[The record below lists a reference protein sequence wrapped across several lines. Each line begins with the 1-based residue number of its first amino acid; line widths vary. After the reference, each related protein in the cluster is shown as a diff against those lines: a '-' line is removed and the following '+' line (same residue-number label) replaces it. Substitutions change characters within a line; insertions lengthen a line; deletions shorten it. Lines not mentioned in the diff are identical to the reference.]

1 MVKIDKVDLK
11 LLTELENNASQALSK
26 IAKKLKTSQQVI
38 SYRINSLFKR
48 NILYGTYTIIN
59 FSLFGYTSYRTMI
72 RFTNITEQKHQDI
85 ISYLS
90 KHSNVLWLVECG
102 GKWDLIVNFTA
113 KNIIQYNQFMTEFK
127 NKFPKQIQNYDVL
140 TTLEVVYFGRDY
152 FTKKIR
158 ENKQLPYF
166 GRELKL
172 IKIDKVDKKILDLIS
187 ENARINSVEIADKIK
202 ISPNTIILRIKNMQK
217 IGIIQGFKP
226 LINLDNI
233 SYFAYKSLIKF
244 QNITKQ
250 KEKEIID
257 YLQTNIN
264 VVGVIKLV
272 GSWDFE
278 IEFEVDSKQ
287 AMLSFTRKF
296 RDKFKDVIKEFELVS
311 LFKEHKYNFF
321 PRDLIQF

>member
-158 ENKQLPYF
+158 ENK
-166 GRELKL
+166 
-172 IKIDKVDKKILDLIS
+172 
-187 ENARINSVEIADKIK
+187 
-202 ISPNTIILRIKNMQK
+202 
-217 IGIIQGFKP
+217 
-226 LINLDNI
+226 
-233 SYFAYKSLIKF
+233 
-244 QNITKQ
+244 
-250 KEKEIID
+250 
-257 YLQTNIN
+257 
-264 VVGVIKLV
+264 
-272 GSWDFE
+272 
-278 IEFEVDSKQ
+278 
-287 AMLSFTRKF
+287 
-296 RDKFKDVIKEFELVS
+296 
-311 LFKEHKYNFF
+311 
-321 PRDLIQF
+321 